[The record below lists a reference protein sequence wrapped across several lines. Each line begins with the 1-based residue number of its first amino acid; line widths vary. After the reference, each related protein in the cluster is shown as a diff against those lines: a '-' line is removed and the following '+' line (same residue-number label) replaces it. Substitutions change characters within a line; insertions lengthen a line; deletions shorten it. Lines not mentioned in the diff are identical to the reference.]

1 MGRFS
6 TLVTEGGTSSPERR
20 EKHMG
25 YLTKSDFTSAQ
36 REAVKSIALALNHG
50 RRVATVRRKSRASN
64 RLEISQVVFNRLR
77 TLGIVYYATD
87 PTDLSRQA
95 ADSDTV
101 ALTPAGIGWAYTFG
115 VLDLRAEIVAKRNP
129 VITAEVTVSLYVAR
143 NKVTVSLYVA
153 RNNGFSHQIAK
164 LEEQIADLVAA
175 QKANLVAFD
184 EYLTSEGFQV
194 EVSA

>member
-1 MGRFS
+1 
-6 TLVTEGGTSSPERR
+6 
-20 EKHMG
+20 MG
-25 YLTKSDFTSAQ
+25 YLTKSDFTSTQ

-95 ADSDTV
+95 ADGDTV
-101 ALTPAGIGWAYTFG
+101 ALTSAGIGWAYTFG
-115 VLDLRAEIVAKRNP
+115 VPDLRAEIVAKRNAYLASVDAEYP
-129 VITAEVTVSLYVAR
+129 VITAEVTVSSYI
-143 NKVTVSLYVA
+143 A
-153 RNNGFSHQIAK
+153 RNNGFSHQIAE